1 MALKLNAQTSY
12 DTGICENLCRLLDY
26 HAFVKNLNVADLYHS
41 LYTSVKSRV
50 GEASG
55 HDRRQ
60 LYSLLL
66 MHAHLTAV
74 TFSEHR
80 SVIPGTGKTVML
92 LLTLRAV

>member
-1 MALKLNAQTSY
+1 MHLLKT
-12 DTGICENLCRLLDY
+12 
-26 HAFVKNLNVADLYHS
+26 LNVADLYHS

-74 TFSEHR
+74 TFSEQR
-80 SVIPGTGKTVML
+80 SVIPGTGNTVML